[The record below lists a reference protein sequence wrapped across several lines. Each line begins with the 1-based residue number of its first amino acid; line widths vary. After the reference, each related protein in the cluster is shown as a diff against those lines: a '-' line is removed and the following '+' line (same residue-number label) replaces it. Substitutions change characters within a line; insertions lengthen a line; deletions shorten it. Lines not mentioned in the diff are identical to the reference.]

1 MKSRVRAGRLKHRIT
16 IRQLVGDPPVASDV
30 VTIWG
35 DIVDAGGSQTSD
47 ISPASGLRSPL
58 PVIIYARYHMSV
70 YVGLYA
76 VYGGRLFYIDQVR
89 NPEQA
94 NRELILSCTEL
105 AGETTVY
112 TPSGGSPINTR
123 GFLRQGVRFAGG
135 EYSARADY
143 NTQIELPIAEVGRAR
158 RGDGL
163 TLRQVNYTVLGL
175 DEEGDDGVVRRV
187 WIREAA

>member
-1 MKSRVRAGRLKHRIT
+1 MKPRVRAGGLKHRIT
-16 IRQLVGDPPVASDV
+16 VRELVGDPPIASDV
-30 VTIWG
+30 ITIWG
-35 DIVDAGGSQTSD
+35 GIVDAGGSQTAD

-58 PVIIYARYHMSV
+58 PVIIRCRYHAALH
-70 YVGLYA
+70 VGLYA

-89 NPEQA
+89 NIEQA
-94 NRELILSCTEL
+94 DRELILSCTEL
-105 AGETTVY
+105 AGEATVY
-112 TPSGGSPINTR
+112 TPSGGSPITTR

-158 RGDGL
+158 RGDAVN
-163 TLRQVNYTVLGL
+163 LRQVDYTVLGL
-175 DEEGDDGVVRRV
+175 DEQGDDGVVRRV